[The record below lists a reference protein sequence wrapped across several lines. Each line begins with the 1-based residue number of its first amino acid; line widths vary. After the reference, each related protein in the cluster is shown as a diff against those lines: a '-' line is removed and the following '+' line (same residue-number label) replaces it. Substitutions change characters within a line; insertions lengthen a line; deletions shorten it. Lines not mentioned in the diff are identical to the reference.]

1 MTDARARGAKCCDKK
16 EQPVQT
22 LSGTFK
28 RSWCWFCTSTTGAKN
43 DPTDTAYV
51 ETGQD
56 VAGLKHEILE
66 VPKHVMKSAI
76 DRLVEQIKV
85 RPVTSVGTA
94 FALGCVI
101 EFIPRD

>member
-1 MTDARARGAKCCDKK
+1 
-16 EQPVQT
+16 
-22 LSGTFK
+22 
-28 RSWCWFCTSTTGAKN
+28 
-43 DPTDTAYV
+43 V